1 MEGKKNLLLD
11 INEVFCFPGF
21 VKAINDFLGTNYV
34 IDDFRN
40 YYMDKEV
47 IPKERFEEFNK
58 FLNGRNLY
66 EDAQI
71 LPYAV
76 ETLKKLNEVY
86 NIYPCSSCINPFDIM
101 GSGKLYLDKYNFLVT
116 AIPFIK
122 PENFIFTNAKHLI
135 MASVQ
140 IDDRLSNLSEQVE
153 TRILFPSYHN
163 KYISDDV
170 LTQKEILRAGYDWRE
185 GWLEVEKLLLE
196 NSDINKTEI

>member
-11 INEVFCFPGF
+11 IDEVFCFPGF

-76 ETLKKLNEVY
+76 ETLKKFIIFIHVHLVSILLILWDREN
-86 NIYPCSSCINPFDIM
+86 CI
-101 GSGKLYLDKYNFLVT
+101 
-116 AIPFIK
+116 
-122 PENFIFTNAKHLI
+122 
-135 MASVQ
+135 
-140 IDDRLSNLSEQVE
+140 
-153 TRILFPSYHN
+153 
-163 KYISDDV
+163 
-170 LTQKEILRAGYDWRE
+170 
-185 GWLEVEKLLLE
+185 
-196 NSDINKTEI
+196 